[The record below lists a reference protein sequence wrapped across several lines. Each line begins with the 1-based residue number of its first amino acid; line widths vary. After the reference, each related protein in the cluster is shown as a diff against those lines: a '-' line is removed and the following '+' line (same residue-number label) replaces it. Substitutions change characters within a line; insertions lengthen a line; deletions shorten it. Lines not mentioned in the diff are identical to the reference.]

1 MTITPLETPAGPGR
15 LFVDAPTAP
24 PRAVLLLGHGAGGG
38 VEAVDLAALA
48 TALPD
53 AGIAVVR
60 FEQPWRTAG
69 RRVAG
74 PPASL
79 DTAWRPALTWTT
91 TAFPG
96 VPLVVGGRSAGAR
109 VACRCFEEPARGVVA
124 LSFPLHPP
132 GKPERSRVRELAP
145 VADRALVI
153 QGERDPFG
161 TPDEV
166 RGALAALG
174 AAPSAVVT
182 VPGAVHSFEPRSK
195 VARERAGEVAEL
207 IAGAVVDWVGASVSR

>member
-1 MTITPLETPAGPGR
+1 MTIQVLETPAGPGR
-15 LFVDAPTAP
+15 LF
-24 PRAVLLLGHGAGGG
+24 L
-38 VEAVDLAALA
+38 
-48 TALPD
+48 
-53 AGIAVVR
+53 
-60 FEQPWRTAG
+60 WRTAG

-74 PPASL
+74 PPATL
-79 DTAWRPALTWTT
+79 DAAWRPALAWTA

-96 VPLVVGGRSAGAR
+96 TPLVVGGRSAGAR
-109 VACRCFEEPARGVVA
+109 VACRCFEEPALGVVA

-132 GKPERSRVRELAP
+132 GKPERSRAPELAP

-174 AAPSAVVT
+174 AAPSALVT
-182 VPGAVHSFEPRSK
+182 VPGAAHSFELSK

-207 IAGAVVDWVGASVSR
+207 IAGAVLDWVGASLSR

>member
-1 MTITPLETPAGPGR
+1 VTIQVLETPAGPGR
-15 LFVDAPTAP
+15 LFLDAPTSS

-38 VEAVDLAALA
+38 VEAFDLAALA
-48 TALPD
+48 GRLPP

-74 PPASL
+74 PPATL
-79 DTAWRPALTWTT
+79 DAAWRPAVAWTT
-91 TAFPG
+91 TAFPE
-96 VPLVVGGRSAGAR
+96 VPLFVGGRSAGAR
-109 VACRCFEEPARGVVA
+109 VACRCFEEPALGVVA

-132 GKPERSRVRELAP
+132 GKPERSRAPELAP

-174 AAPSAVVT
+174 AAPSALVT
-182 VPGAVHSFEPRSK
+182 VPGAAHSFELSK

-207 IAGAVVDWVGASVSR
+207 IAGAVLDWVGASLSR

>member
-1 MTITPLETPAGPGR
+1 MTVQPLDTPNGPAR
-15 LFVDAPTAP
+15 LFVNAPSTP

-38 VEAVDLAALA
+38 VEAFDLAALA
-48 TALPD
+48 ERLPA

-60 FEQPWRTAG
+60 LEQPWRTAG

-79 DTAWRPALTWTT
+79 DAAWRPALAWTA

-96 VPLVVGGRSAGAR
+96 VPLFVGGRSAGAR

-124 LSFPLHPP
+124 ISFPLHPP
-132 GKPERSRVRELAP
+132 GRPERSRAPELAR
-145 VADRALVI
+145 VAARALVI

-161 TPDEV
+161 SPDEV

-174 AAPSAVVT
+174 AAPSKLVT
-182 VPGAVHSFEPRSK
+182 VPGAAHSFELRTK
-195 VARERAGEVAEL
+195 AARDRAEETAAM
-207 IAGAVVDWVGASVSR
+207 IAGAVVDWVGVSR